1 MRKLF
6 DTIRKFIT
14 PNEKKVLG
22 RWNTEYC
29 AKKID
34 TKIDWSNEDH
44 CGPCGQYILQ
54 TVIKEKDA
62 SHSISLPLKK

>member
-1 MRKLF
+1 MRKLL
-6 DTIRKFIT
+6 DNIRKFIT

-29 AKKID
+29 SKKID

-44 CGPCGQYILQ
+44 CGPCGQYKLQ
-54 TVIKEKDA
+54 TTRTEKA
-62 SHSISLPLKK
+62 PTISLPLKK